1 MLSKQF
7 DFKTIEKNFDNN
19 IFLAKKN
26 NPNHFLNTKKSY
38 KQLSKFVSEGKEGY
52 FDLIYIDGAHFRLS
66 ECFLFDS
73 VYAFKLFKEV
83 V

>member
-26 NPNHFLNTKKSY
+26 NPNHNFFKYKKKSY

-52 FDLIYIDGAHFRLS
+52 FDLIYIDGAH
-66 ECFLFDS
+66 DS
-73 VYAFKLFKEV
+73 QNGFI
-83 V
+83 